1 MADVS
6 LKLYL
11 VSCEL
16 LSEGDYASLKAR
28 LRTFE
33 ARQVL
38 ACQWALRSTHTA
50 AELKEILRQFLQERD
65 RIVVAEIGAERASR
79 RALCNLAE
87 L

>member
-1 MADVS
+1 VS

-11 VSCEL
+11 VSCDL
-16 LSEGDYASLKAR
+16 LADGDYASFKAR

-38 ACQWALRSTHTA
+38 ANQWALHSTVTA
-50 AELKEILRQFLQERD
+50 AELKDILRQFLDVRD
-65 RIVVAEIGAERASR
+65 RIVVAEVGAERASR
-79 RALCNLAE
+79 RALANLAN

>member
-1 MADVS
+1 MAWMS

-11 VSCEL
+11 ISCDL
-16 LSEGDYASLKAR
+16 LQEGDYASLKAR

-38 ACQWALRSTHTA
+38 EKQWALHSTHTA
-50 AELKEILRQFLQERD
+50 AELKEILRQFLHEKD
-65 RIVVAEIGAERASR
+65 RIVVAEVGAERSSR

>member
-1 MADVS
+1 MS

-11 VSCEL
+11 VSCDL
-16 LSEGDYASLKAR
+16 LDDGDYSSFQAR

-38 ACQWALRSTHTA
+38 ANQWALHSTHTA
-50 AELKEILRQFLQERD
+50 AQLKEILRQFLSERD
-65 RIVVAEIGAERASR
+65 RIVVTEVGAERASR
-79 RALCNLAE
+79 RALCNLSD

>member
-1 MADVS
+1 VS

-11 VSCEL
+11 VSCDL
-16 LSEGDYASLKAR
+16 LADGDYASFKAR

-38 ACQWALRSTHTA
+38 ANQWALHSTFTA
-50 AELKEILRQFLQERD
+50 AELKDILRQFLDERD
-65 RIVVAEIGAERASR
+65 RIVVAEVGAERASR
-79 RALCNLAE
+79 RALANLAN